1 MIHIHQFL
9 PYLYV
14 EVSHK
19 YQGKLTEKD
28 DLIPLKTEL
37 NRQLAQLNKEEG
49 GQFVD
54 HIEIQRK
61 ATVMHYQESLSD
73 FVKIFV
79 QQPKMVNQMRQMFER
94 GQLGEK
100 FVPLTY
106 ESNMPFALRFMIDN
120 DILGMQWIQIPAGKY
135 KLRNEQSKKS
145 TCQFEIDV
153 QDFTNIESVPLD
165 HDSKIAPL
173 RILSFDIECSAEK
186 GKFPTPDQDPV
197 IQIANIVKIHGE
209 KEPFV
214 RNVFTLKSC
223 AQIVGTKVFSFEK
236 EKDLLIAWRNFVKE
250 VDPDFITGYN
260 TQNFDIPYIINR
272 AEHLKFDSNYACF
285 GRLKNTISK
294 VRDQTLQIK
303 ALGTRESKDVN
314 IEGRVQIDMMQVI
327 IREHKLRSYSLNSV
341 AFHFLKEQKED
352 VPHQIISELQNQ
364 NEFTRRRL
372 AIYCIKDAHLPL
384 RLLEKLMC
392 VFNLVEMARVT
403 GVPIN
408 YLFSRG
414 QQIKVASQ
422 LYRKA
427 KEMDLVIP
435 VRRIENLE
443 GKFEGAIVIEPERGY
458 YTHPIATLDFASL
471 YPSIMMAHNLCYTS
485 LLPGMEYKKFKPEE
499 YERTPNGDYFIRS
512 SKKKGILP
520 IILEE
525 LIGARKKAKQ
535 ELKEAKDP
543 FVKAVLDGRQLALK
557 ISANSVYGFTG
568 AQVGQLPCLAI
579 SSSVT
584 AFGREMIELTK
595 AKVLERYNK
604 KNGYEHDSQVIYG
617 DTDSVMVKFG
627 TEDRAE
633 AMRLGKD
640 AADYVSTFFEKPI
653 KLEFE
658 KIYHPYLLMNKK
670 RYAGMYWTNPIKP
683 DKMDAKG
690 IETVRRDNCGLVQN
704 IVQGALDR
712 LLLKFDK
719 NEAIEF
725 CKGMISDLL

>member
-37 NRQLAQLNKEEG
+37 NRQLAMLNKEEG